1 MSHLFVPS
9 SCQLSGDTFVSTCA
23 WGKIDQIVALAC
35 TTVDESDKETNQVLF
50 STNEGEII
58 PKAVI
63 THHVEATV
71 FDWHPLERILAIG
84 WADGMVC
91 SWTIDMRNRP
101 TSSFSNSSQH
111 SSAIAVLKWNPMGKR
126 LVTGDQ
132 KGTVCVW
139 AVDSRGSLNPIRQY
153 KRKGEISTLIF
164 CLMPLRAMHEFHAK
178 GAVASANDAAGN
190 VPAVAPAKVEA
201 TAAVKVSYSPSFFFG
216 TDKGS
221 IVYADD
227 LGHCTDVQQLT
238 SPVDVMMFFEEK
250 SRLIIITRSFL
261 LSQYHVADDGKVTRV
276 SQVKLSVPPDILEKG
291 IKSIVWAGPGL
302 LAAATEEKIVRLFDL
317 ATDET
322 YNLSLAGALGDIVDK
337 KDKVTCTQAGL
348 VAIWKYMGV
357 SRDLAAGSKASAS
370 TSSAILPSSAADWEI
385 IFRYNLKSCILQLCW
400 HGGHGTVA
408 AVTHEDGTFILNE
421 SVLHSAMAGDVTVV
435 QVSSVEV
442 SVHIA
447 LSEPILINTK
457 IQIKSLAVGRSSF
470 VVSSGKVVKIYRV
483 DLQFQ
488 KCEAL
493 PTINTN
499 STAMAIADADADS
512 KYLSEEAW
520 FVAEANVVK
529 INNFHGTQKGLIS
542 FSEAEGMPEF
552 LDVNGRYLAIV
563 SQFFNPKSAVNSE
576 DMKIR
581 QMRVNCSGTRV
592 AILADTI
599 EGAMKVFHPDSKLYI
614 YDRSK
619 GAIMTCDFITWKR
632 ILG

>member
-1 MSHLFVPS
+1 MAATAP
-9 SCQLSGDTFVSTCA
+9 
-23 WGKIDQIVALAC
+23 WR
-35 TTVDESDKETNQVLF
+35 QVL
-50 STNEGEII
+50 
-58 PKAVI
+58 
-63 THHVEATV
+63 
-71 FDWHPLERILAIG
+71 
-84 WADGMVC
+84 
-91 SWTIDMRNRP
+91 
-101 TSSFSNSSQH
+101 
-111 SSAIAVLKWNPMGKR
+111 
-126 LVTGDQ
+126 
-132 KGTVCVW
+132 
-139 AVDSRGSLNPIRQY
+139 
-153 KRKGEISTLIF
+153 
-164 CLMPLRAMHEFHAK
+164 
-178 GAVASANDAAGN
+178 
-190 VPAVAPAKVEA
+190 
-201 TAAVKVSYSPSFFFG
+201 
-216 TDKGS
+216 
-221 IVYADD
+221 
-227 LGHCTDVQQLT
+227 
-238 SPVDVMMFFEEK
+238 
-250 SRLIIITRSFL
+250 
-261 LSQYHVADDGKVTRV
+261 
-276 SQVKLSVPPDILEKG
+276 
-291 IKSIVWAGPGL
+291 
-302 LAAATEEKIVRLFDL
+302 
-317 ATDET
+317 
-322 YNLSLAGALGDIVDK
+322 
-337 KDKVTCTQAGL
+337 
-348 VAIWKYMGV
+348 
-357 SRDLAAGSKASAS
+357 
-370 TSSAILPSSAADWEI
+370 
-385 IFRYNLKSCILQLCW
+385 
-400 HGGHGTVA
+400 
-408 AVTHEDGTFILNE
+408 THEDGTFILNE

-619 GAIMTCDFITWKR
+619 GAIMTCDFITWKVESEVEVFIFFATSEHG
-632 ILG
+632 ILMQDSFPRKHPNGAMISAVSVKRQTDDDNDGMNGSAGQNGNNNAVKIYSRVMRDFVGMDDVSENAKYALLDFSYNLTLGKLDDAYRAVKAIDSPGIWENMAQMCVKTRRLDVCLGNMGHVRGAAAVREAKKEWWYDGHGGGSVGHPTRTARRRR